1 MQVEEDGGKPGRS
14 TQPSPVLTDEALRR
28 EQRRKDKMELGGS
41 QEPLEAWP
49 LLLILPVCLLPRGK
63 QDLLIPNLPLFRN
76 IKKIEK

>member
-1 MQVEEDGGKPGRS
+1 
-14 TQPSPVLTDEALRR
+14 
-28 EQRRKDKMELGGS
+28 MELGGS

-63 QDLLIPNLPLFRN
+63 QDLLIPNLPLFRK